1 LTLSL
6 KKDFRTVRYLKATA
20 AQFLVSVGAIAAVLG
35 LYDVFYPDQI
45 SELAGTGVLVGVVA
59 LVSIAFAVW
68 RTWPRPIQQ
77 SFTKPNTE
85 VHIVP
90 GDLFARDGHVMIGMA
105 DTFDTQ
111 INDPEVIQ
119 PSSVQGQFLLQIYN
133 GERAALDTDLDA
145 ALAGA
150 IPLGTINKSGKT
162 TRFPMGTVA
171 TVRRNGRTY
180 FCLAYT
186 SMDENNNARATVGG
200 IWNCLGSL
208 WDVVRRDANGGT
220 IAVPVIGG
228 GQARIA
234 QHLPAQD
241 AIRLIALSFVL
252 ASRVEKVCDR
262 LDIIVLEKEMER
274 LNAPELQ
281 AFLRSLDEA

>member
-1 LTLSL
+1 MG
-6 KKDFRTVRYLKATA
+6 
-20 AQFLVSVGAIAAVLG
+20 AQFLIAVGAIAGALQ
-35 LYDVFYPDQI
+35 LYDVFDPARI
-45 SELAGTGVLVGVVA
+45 SQVSDKGVLTLVVA
-59 LVSIAFAVW
+59 LASLSFALW

-85 VHIVP
+85 IHVIP
-90 GDLFARDGHVMIGMA
+90 GNLFAHDSHVMIGMA

-119 PSSVQGQFLLQIYN
+119 PSSVQGQFLLNVYN
-133 GERAALDTDLDA
+133 GDRLSLDADLDA
-145 ALAGA
+145 ALRGVV
-150 IPLGTINKSGKT
+150 PVGTVAKPGKT
-162 TRFPMGTVA
+162 ARFPLGTVA
-171 TVRRNGRTY
+171 TVRRDGQNY

-186 SMDENNNARATVGG
+186 TMDENNNARATIGG

-208 WDVVRRDANGGT
+208 WDSVRRDANGGT

-228 GQARIA
+228 GQARIS

-241 AIRLIALSFVL
+241 AIRLTALSFML
-252 ASRVEKVCDR
+252 ANRIEKVCDR
-262 LDIIVLEKEMER
+262 LDIVVLEKDMER

-281 AFLRSLDEA
+281 AFLRSLDES